1 MRQNASNNGQDIL
14 NWFKT
19 DELEFE
25 FTEKGYPIIE
35 PITKEETEGIAK
47 TIPFHLAAKNDDWDR
62 WVHFHIQDFKF
73 ERIWNDPDK
82 YIPMLQKYR
91 GIISPDFSMYTDMPR
106 PLQEYNHYRNNWFAR
121 YAQINNIK
129 VIPSLSFSN
138 EESHEYC
145 FEGICRTSH

>member
-47 TIPFHLAAKNDDWDR
+47 TIPFHLAAAG
-62 WVHFHIQDFKF
+62 IQ
-73 ERIWNDPDK
+73 
-82 YIPMLQKYR
+82 
-91 GIISPDFSMYTDMPR
+91 
-106 PLQEYNHYRNNWFAR
+106 PL
-121 YAQINNIK
+121 
-129 VIPSLSFSN
+129 P
-138 EESHEYC
+138 
-145 FEGICRTSH
+145 